1 MIKFIE
7 HWMFASHLW
16 NDADPS
22 PVAINIRE
30 ITRIEQIY
38 SSKHGEVVAV
48 FLKNDDNPIFSVC
61 MHFTAKAN
69 HKFYSEICFLDC
81 SVRGESPQL

>member
-48 FLKNDDNPIFSVC
+48 FLKNDDNPIPIEGDIIEVLAEFQK
-61 MHFTAKAN
+61 HLINQF
-69 HKFYSEICFLDC
+69 
-81 SVRGESPQL
+81 